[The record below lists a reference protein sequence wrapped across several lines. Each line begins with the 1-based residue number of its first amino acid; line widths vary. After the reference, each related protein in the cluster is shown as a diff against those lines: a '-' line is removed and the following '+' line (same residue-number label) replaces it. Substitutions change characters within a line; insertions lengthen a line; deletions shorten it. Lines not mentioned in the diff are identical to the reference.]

1 MEQVRTWVL
10 TAGAVVLA
18 LLILL
23 TGWKAPVRYGLAA
36 LCCSI
41 GGAIKPSVYILLIA
55 ALLLGAIRFL
65 FQKKNAVL
73 WKRGLCVLAVV
84 VLGILPGVALEK
96 GAVTLL
102 AGSPAPDEALG
113 MAHYLM
119 IGLDDQ
125 YWGGHSIEDLA
136 FSDSFATAK
145 ERTRANLERAQEEL
159 RSRTLRK
166 SALLFREGV
175 QGLRGRHLCLQQLS
189 GGPAGAADR
198 SAIALSSEDLL
209 PRRRVEPRLPGRDA
223 VHLAARAAGL
233 SRRGVFTGEGIR
245 RAALCA
251 FPAGSDGLSA
261 AV

>member
-1 MEQVRTWVL
+1 MVL
-10 TAGAVVLA
+10 PAFC
-18 LLILL
+18 I
-23 TGWKAPVRYGLAA
+23 
-36 LCCSI
+36 
-41 GGAIKPSVYILLIA
+41 ILLIA

-159 RSRTLRK
+159 RSRTLAENLHFFSVKAYKAYADGTFAFNSYLVDQPVRRTDRLSLFLRK
-166 SALLFREGV
+166 IFYREGV
-175 QGLRGRHLCLQQLS
+175 WNPAYRAVMQCLWLLVLLGCLAAVLFRSREYAVQLC
-189 GGPAGAADR
+189 
-198 SAIALSSEDLL
+198 ALSLL
-209 PRRRVEPRLPGRDA
+209 GLTAYQLLFEVWPRYLFLYAPLFLVLALLGVEKM
-223 VHLAARAAGL
+223 
-233 SRRGVFTGEGIR
+233 GER
-245 RAALCA
+245 
-251 FPAGSDGLSA
+251 SKEMKS
-261 AV
+261 